1 DVQRLVA
8 PERVDPGGGQVRAQ
22 RHVRLVDGL
31 ETTDRG
37 SVEGQLLVGVERLS
51 RHREVLHHAREV
63 AEADVDELD
72 VLVRDELLGLVG
84 VLEHPAPPT
93 PDRKSTRLNSSHV
106 KISYAVFCLQKK
118 NHWK

>member
-1 DVQRLVA
+1 
-8 PERVDPGGGQVRAQ
+8 
-22 RHVRLVDGL
+22 VDGL

-93 PDRKSTRLNSSHV
+93 PDRCAGVVDRWCGQCGWHTLCSTLRTGDFSGVTHLFRTS
-106 KISYAVFCLQKK
+106 
-118 NHWK
+118 